1 MKRLLVLV
9 LLFLAVPAPARADD
23 YVPVT
28 GAGSTWSQVAI
39 DAWRADVRANG
50 VVVNYSGT
58 GSTDGRAQYMQHTVD
73 FGVSEI
79 PFQDP
84 AEPGQQVERPD
95 RPFAY
100 LPIVAGGTSFM
111 YHLTV
116 GGKLFRDLKLSGDT
130 LARIYTGQITRWSD
144 PRITEDNRRRLP
156 DEPIVPVIRSDGS
169 GATAQFTRYMSRETP
184 GVWCPFAQ
192 QAFKASG
199 CPTTSFYPTFKGSKG
214 QVGSNGVADYV
225 SASYGEGAIG
235 YVEYAYAKRVDYPV
249 AGLLNKAGY
258 FAQPSASN
266 VAVALT
272 KARINADLTQDLDAV
287 YRNTD
292 PRTYP
297 MSSYS
302 YMIVPT
308 TTASPMTTAKGRSL
322 STFIDY
328 FLCAGQKKAGILGY
342 SPLPENLVTAGFN
355 QVRKIPGYVA
365 PPSLS
370 SCDNPAL
377 RILQTAPQPAP
388 CDNVNPPASC
398 GGATGVTTGTG
409 AAPSAAP
416 QSGLGGQA
424 TTGGRSTTGPVALG
438 SSAPGSATGATSGG
452 SIPAGAGGTGGD
464 GTVDGTLVSATVAD
478 RPLSGRTK
486 ALYGLT
492 AVLLV
497 GVVVVPPLL
506 VRRLTRVKAPGA

>member
-1 MKRLLVLV
+1 MKRLLLLLMLV
-9 LLFLAVPAPARADD
+9 PFLAVPPAQAAD

-39 DAWRADVRANG
+39 DAWRADIRANG

-95 RPFAY
+95 RAFAY

-111 YHLTV
+111 YHLTA
-116 GGKLFRDLKLSGDT
+116 GGKQVRDLKLSGQT
-130 LARIYTGQITRWSD
+130 LALIYTGAITRWSD
-144 PRITEDNRRRLP
+144 PRLTKENGRQLP
-156 DEPIVPVIRSDGS
+156 DEPIVPVLRSDGS
-169 GATAQFTRYMSRETP
+169 GATAQFTRYLSREVPST
-184 GVWCPFAQ
+184 WCPFARVK
-192 QAFKASG
+192 FKTSG
-199 CPTTSFYPTFKGSKG
+199 CPTTSFYPTFTGSKS

-258 FAQPSASN
+258 YAQPSASN

-272 KARINADLTQDLDAV
+272 KAQINADLTQDLDAV
-287 YRNTD
+287 YRNPD

-308 TTASPMTTAKGRSL
+308 TTVSPMTTDKGRSL
-322 STFIDY
+322 STFINY

-342 SPLPENLVTAGFN
+342 SPLPANLVTAGFN

-377 RILQTAPQPAP
+377 TILRTAPQPDR
-388 CDNVNPPASC
+388 CDAATRPASC
-398 GGATGVTTGTG
+398 GGTAVNPAPGAVTT
-409 AAPSAAP
+409 SN
-416 QSGLGGQA
+416 
-424 TTGGRSTTGPVALG
+424 GPVSNGNPGGGPASSPG
-438 SSAPGSATGATSGG
+438 ASSSPGTTSSAGPGGVPVAPPGATSG
-452 SIPAGAGGTGGD
+452 PGA
-464 GTVDGTLVSATVAD
+464 VLAAVRVAD
-478 RPLSGRTK
+478 LPLSGRTK
-486 ALYGLT
+486 SLYGIAAGLIVG
-492 AVLLV
+492 AVV
-497 GVVVVPPLL
+497 APPLL
-506 VRRLTRVKAPGA
+506 ARRVRRRRL

>member
-1 MKRLLVLV
+1 MKRLLLLV
-9 LLFLAVPAPARADD
+9 LLAPFLAVPSAHAAD

-39 DAWRADVRANG
+39 DAWRADVRSNG

-58 GSTDGRAQYMQHTVD
+58 GSTDGRAQYLQHTVD
-73 FGVSEI
+73 FAVSEI

-84 AEPGQQVERPD
+84 AEPGQQVEQPN

-111 YHLTV
+111 YHLTA
-116 GGKLFRDLKLSGDT
+116 GGKQIRNLHLSSQT
-130 LARIYTGQITRWSD
+130 LALIYTGAITRWND
-144 PRITEDNRRRLP
+144 PRLTRENGRQLP

-169 GATAQFTRYMSRETP
+169 GATAQFTRYLSRQVPT
-184 GVWCPFAQ
+184 VWCPFARAKFQ
-192 QAFKASG
+192 TSD
-199 CPTTSFYPTFKGSKG
+199 CPTTSFYPTFNGSKG

-249 AGLLNKAGY
+249 AGLLNAAGY
-258 FAQPSASN
+258 YAQPSASN

-272 KARINADLTQDLDAV
+272 RARINSDLTQELDAV

-308 TTASPMTTAKGRSL
+308 TTASPMTTAKGTSL
-322 STFIDY
+322 STFINY
-328 FLCAGQKKAGILGY
+328 FLCAGQRKAGILGY
-342 SPLPENLVTAGFN
+342 SPLPGNLVTAGFN
-355 QVRKIPGYVA
+355 QVRKIPGYVE

-377 RILQTAPQPAP
+377 TILQTAPQPSP
-388 CDNVNPPASC
+388 CDKATPPDTCAGARPGPPAAASSGAGSSAAPPNGSTGANPIASTPTLAGTGAAHGANGGVTTANA
-398 GGATGVTTGTG
+398 GGATGTSQANGSLSAEVV
-409 AAPSAAP
+409 AA
-416 QSGLGGQA
+416 
-424 TTGGRSTTGPVALG
+424 
-438 SSAPGSATGATSGG
+438 
-452 SIPAGAGGTGGD
+452 
-464 GTVDGTLVSATVAD
+464 
-478 RPLSGRTK
+478 RPLTGRAR
-486 ALYGLT
+486 ALFALA
-492 AVLLV
+492 AVLIFASV
-497 GVVVVPPLL
+497 AAPPLL
-506 VRRLTRVKAPGA
+506 ARRLRRPRR

>member
-1 MKRLLVLV
+1 VKRLLLLV
-9 LLFLAVPAPARADD
+9 LAFLALPSPAHAAD

-28 GAGSTWSQVAI
+28 GTGSTWSQVAI
-39 DAWRADVRANG
+39 DAWRADIRANG
-50 VVVNYSGT
+50 IVVNYSGT
-58 GSTDGRAQYMQHTVD
+58 GSADGRAQYMQHTVD

-111 YHLTV
+111 YHLTQA
-116 GGKLFRDLKLSGDT
+116 GKQVRDLKLSGDT
-130 LARIYTGQITRWSD
+130 LARIYTGEIKRWSD
-144 PRITEDNRRRLP
+144 ARITADNHRRLP
-156 DEPIVPVIRSDGS
+156 DVPIVPVIRSDGS

-184 GVWCPFAQ
+184 GVWCPFAR
-192 QAFKASG
+192 QAFKTTG
-199 CPTTSFYPTFKGSKG
+199 CPTTSFYPTFSGSKG

-225 SASYGEGAIG
+225 AASYGEGAIG

-258 FAQPSASN
+258 YAQPSASN

-272 KARINADLTQDLDAV
+272 RARINADLTQDLDAV

-308 TTASPMTTAKGRSL
+308 TTASPMTTDKGRSL
-322 STFIDY
+322 STFINY
-328 FLCAGQKKAGILGY
+328 FLCTGQKKAAVLGY
-342 SPLPENLVTAGFN
+342 SPLPENLVTAGFD
-355 QVRKIPGYVA
+355 QVRKIPGFVA

-370 SCDNPAL
+370 SCANPAL
-377 RILQTAPQPAP
+377 RILQTAPAPNP
-388 CDNVNPPASC
+388 CDKAALPASC
-398 GGATGVTTGTG
+398 TGGTAAVQAT
-409 AAPSAAP
+409 AAPAPGASGGSTGQGTASGPLGAGSAPGA
-416 QSGLGGQA
+416 
-424 TTGGRSTTGPVALG
+424 
-438 SSAPGSATGATSGG
+438 SSAPGTVLGTASAAPGAQGPQSIDG
-452 SIPAGAGGTGGD
+452 SLAAAA
-464 GTVDGTLVSATVAD
+464 VSEQ
-478 RPLSGRTK
+478 PLPRRTK
-486 ALYGLT
+486 GFMALA

-497 GVVVVPPLL
+497 AASVAPPVL
-506 VRRLTRVKAPGA
+506 VRRVRRRRA